1 MVWKTFLLCKALG
14 CWNSI
19 YAMSLDQAPMTCFGF
34 FYYIYWIW
42 FLYCIYVQEFKFAFP
57 EPHVKSLFFT
67 TNSPGKYTKLFRI
80 ILLSDYFWIYLNGML
95 FCLLKNNFK
104 AMLLNNFKIILLFYL
119 PLSFVFSGYLN
130 IAWSALFG

>member
-1 MVWKTFLLCKALG
+1 
-14 CWNSI
+14 
-19 YAMSLDQAPMTCFGF
+19 MSLDQANDMFWIF
-34 FYYIYWIW
+34 LLYILDLI
-42 FLYCIYVQEFKFAFP
+42 FVLYLFQEFKFAFP

-67 TNSPGKYTKLFRI
+67 TSSPGKYTKLFRI
-80 ILLSDYFWIYLNGML
+80 ILLSDYFWIYLNGIQKRARYVSAFIML

-130 IAWSALFG
+130 IA